1 MEIWKDIYFTD
12 ENGNTYDFR
21 AKYQVSNLGR
31 VKSLDIVKTYLNNGT
46 LCSRTFKG
54 KILSTRT
61 NHNGYLRV
69 RLWDRPNSYDFFVHR
84 LVAYMFL
91 EEKNIVGKQI
101 NHKDENKENNNVEN
115 LEWVTPY
122 ENCVYG
128 TRIERIR
135 QTKEAKKCN
144 D

>member
-1 MEIWKDIYFTD
+1 MEIWRDIYFTNED
-12 ENGNTYDFR
+12 GITYDFR
-21 AKYQVSNLGR
+21 GKYQISNLGR
-31 VKSLDIVKTYLNNGT
+31 VRSLDIVRTYINNGT
-46 LCSRTFKG
+46 ICSRKFKG
-54 KILSTRT
+54 KILSTRVT
-61 NHNGYLRV
+61 HNGYLRV
-69 RLWDRPNSYDFFVHR
+69 RLWNRPNSYDFFVHR

-91 EEKNIVGKQI
+91 EEKNINCKQI

-115 LEWVTPY
+115 LEWVTPH
-122 ENCVYG
+122 ENCVHG

>member
-21 AKYQVSNLGR
+21 GKYQVSNLGR
-31 VKSLDIVKTYLNNGT
+31 VKSLDVIKTYLNNGT

-54 KILSTRT
+54 KILSTRVT
-61 NHNGYLRV
+61 HNGYLRV
-69 RLWDRPNSYDFFVHR
+69 RLWNRPNSYDFFVHR

-91 EEKNIVGKQI
+91 EEKNISGKQI

-115 LEWVTPY
+115 LEWVTPH

-128 TRIERIR
+128 TRIERIK

>member
-21 AKYQVSNLGR
+21 GKYQVSNLGR
-31 VKSLDIVKTYLNNGT
+31 VKSLDVVKTYLNNGT

-54 KILSTRT
+54 KILSTRIT
-61 NHNGYLRV
+61 HNGYLRV
-69 RLWDRPNSYDFFVHR
+69 RLWNRPNSYDFFVHR

-91 EEKNIVGKQI
+91 EEKNIGGKQI

-115 LEWVTPY
+115 LEWVTPH
-122 ENCVYG
+122 ENCVHG
-128 TRIERIR
+128 TRIERIK

>member
-1 MEIWKDIYFTD
+1 MEIWKDVYFTD

-21 AKYQVSNLGR
+21 GKYQVSNLGR
-31 VKSLDIVKTYLNNGT
+31 VKSLDVVKTYLNNGT

-54 KILSTRT
+54 KILSTRVT
-61 NHNGYLRV
+61 HNGYLRV
-69 RLWDRPNSYDFFVHR
+69 RLWNRPNSYDFFVHR

-91 EEKNIVGKQI
+91 EEKNINGKQI

-115 LEWVTPY
+115 LEWVTPH
-122 ENCVYG
+122 ENCVHG